1 MHEKQRFYHA
11 CLFYIMQIIFT
22 RYFKT
27 ASAAEPGTL
36 SFLRNLINRRNIT
49 GQVSKEMNAADDFL
63 QSVLFAY
70 ATAAMATFFGMN
82 STTDEPSIHRW
93 NAPLVLVETA
103 KWTYLNKQL
112 TKLVSTHVMPRLTF
126 TLKVK
131 EENSSPDSNSSVQN
145 YVWGL
150 LTDLLVAEEFRDAI
164 REGDGDRVFRLW
176 KLFQLYFRASG
187 HTKYAFESVQLVA
200 DVKSLQSE
208 QTAHRIL
215 WSRFVNTKGGL
226 GHNIS
231 CDLHME
237 HLNCAFKT
245 HLGTAGGNVT
255 EKTLLRTG
263 KALSTLQA
271 VSDAFDGTCSIG
283 IRSSAH
289 SHKSANDDEDIMIK
303 ALLEHKVYSSSGEH
317 ATFRTFPY
325 NFFGRIDRVKY
336 SKWMQGHIKRLGR
349 SQIQRL
355 VLRQHDR
362 FGSYLEQFP
371 ATCTWIDHPLSID
384 DSAYDSSTD

>member
-1 MHEKQRFYHA
+1 MF
-11 CLFYIMQIIFT
+11 
-22 RYFKT
+22 
-27 ASAAEPGTL
+27 
-36 SFLRNLINRRNIT
+36 
-49 GQVSKEMNAADDFL
+49 
-63 QSVLFAY
+63 
-70 ATAAMATFFGMN
+70 
-82 STTDEPSIHRW
+82 
-93 NAPLVLVETA
+93 
-103 KWTYLNKQL
+103 
-112 TKLVSTHVMPRLTF
+112 
-126 TLKVK
+126 
-131 EENSSPDSNSSVQN
+131 
-145 YVWGL
+145 WGL

-271 VSDAFDGTCSIG
+271 KELVQ
-283 IRSSAH
+283 H
-289 SHKSANDDEDIMIK
+289 S
-303 ALLEHKVYSSSGEH
+303 
-317 ATFRTFPY
+317 RTDSTTSEISLSEKDCIHEMFS
-325 NFFGRIDRVKY
+325 R
-336 SKWMQGHIKRLGR
+336 GHN
-349 SQIQRL
+349 SNC
-355 VLRQHDR
+355 V
-362 FGSYLEQFP
+362 
-371 ATCTWIDHPLSID
+371 
-384 DSAYDSSTD
+384 